1 MRVVFFMR
9 STIYVRNFESSLRL
23 LASRGHE
30 VCIVADPHHLEESNE
45 VLRNLCVEYPGLTH
59 VLPPLVPFDAW
70 SFLGT
75 ELRRG
80 RDYLRY
86 LGPEFVSA
94 AKLKAR
100 AERSAPGFVLG
111 LMNRQFWRAAA
122 ARRALSA
129 LLHIGDR
136 ALPRSAAADAFV
148 RELRPDLVV
157 VTPLVEPG
165 APQAQYLR
173 SARAIGVPTALC
185 VYSWDNLTNK
195 GLIHDPLDLVTVWNE
210 AMKAEAIAMHG
221 VPADRLVVTGAP
233 SYDHWFSWSV
243 EQSRKQ
249 FCARVGL
256 PADKPYLLYLCSSKF
271 IAPNEP
277 AFVRRWAGALRA
289 GPPALAGVGIL
300 VRPHPQNADSWQ
312 DVDLSDLGVV
322 VWPRHGANPVE
333 SSSRAEY
340 FDSIHHSAAVVGVNT
355 SAQIESA
362 IVGRGVYTVLDP
374 DFRDTQEGT
383 LHFRHLRTVNGG
395 LLHLARDFAE
405 HHAQLEQALAGSAD
419 DRCRRFVEAF
429 VRPHGLEVEATPRL
443 VDALEAAAARTARRL
458 GTAPWWA
465 PIVRTVLAPVA
476 KRLARTT
483 EARADKARLRDRIR
497 SRRKEELATRR
508 IARQRAKA
516 EEDERLGRQLAER
529 AQQEAADAVTR
540 EREEAALF
548 QRYQDLRV
556 WALGLQPSGGVA
568 GHASGEEAAYLSA
581 LERCWNATPIE
592 IAELRRTCAST
603 TGVREADYRE
613 DLLGLKAALRA
624 RLATLRKTAP
634 DLFVPEPS
642 QWGGFGFWSKLTGA
656 LYNQDT
662 LRFYEAMVAMRDA
675 AILSRLDQ
683 TGQRRVVWE
692 IGGGWGGFAHQLKT
706 VCPNVTYL
714 ITGHPIEILVSSV
727 YLSAI
732 RPDARCRQFLPTEAE
747 RFWDDWENV
756 DFAFAPESA
765 VADLSV
771 PRLDVVVDLGA
782 LGLMSAERRAAHVR
796 RAFELC
802 APFIHTMV
810 PVRRDPEAA
819 HCVQQ
824 TLDRWFW
831 LHAVPHRAEGHR
843 VPGQAGP
850 PFLPDHGYDH
860 VTGWRRLR
868 A

>member
-45 VLRNLCVEYPGLTH
+45 LLRNLCVECPDLTH
-59 VLPPLVPFDAW
+59 VLPPVVPFDAW
-70 SFLGT
+70 SFLGN

-86 LGPEFVSA
+86 LGPDFVSA

-100 AERSAPGFVLG
+100 AERSAPGFVLA
-111 LMNRQFWRAAA
+111 LMKRRFWRAAP
-122 ARRALSA
+122 ARRVLSA

-136 ALPRSAAADAFV
+136 AMPRSAAVDAFV

-210 AMKAEAIAMHG
+210 PMKAEAIAFHG
-221 VPADRLVVTGAP
+221 VPAHRVVVTGAP
-233 SYDHWFSWSV
+233 SYDHWFSWSSG
-243 EQSRKQ
+243 QSRKQ
-249 FCARVGL
+249 FCACVGL

-277 AFVRRWAGALRA
+277 AFVRRWASALRA

-312 DVDLSDLGVV
+312 DVDLSDLGVA

-333 SSSRAEY
+333 SSSRADY
-340 FDSIHHSAAVVGVNT
+340 FDSIHHSTAVVGVNT

-362 IVGRGVYTVLDP
+362 IVGRGVYPVLDP

-395 LLHLARDFAE
+395 LLHVARDFAE
-405 HHAQLEQALAGSAD
+405 HQAQLEQALAGPVD

-443 VDALEAAAARTARRL
+443 VDALEAVAAPTARRL
-458 GTAPWWA
+458 GRAPWWA

-476 KRLARTT
+476 NRLARTT
-483 EARADKARLRDRIR
+483 EARAAKTRLRERIR
-497 SRRKEELATRR
+497 SRGKEELVTRR

-516 EEDERLGRQLAER
+516 EEDEQLRRQ
-529 AQQEAADAVTR
+529 AQQEAADVVTQ
-540 EREEAALF
+540 ELEQAALF
-548 QRYQDLRV
+548 QRYKDLRV
-556 WALGLQPSGGVA
+556 WASGLQPSSQL
-568 GHASGEEAAYLSA
+568 SGEEAAYLSA
-581 LERCWNATPIE
+581 LERFWNATPSDIT
-592 IAELRRTCAST
+592 ELRRTCAST
-603 TGVREADYRE
+603 MGVREADYRE
-613 DLLGLKAALRA
+613 ELPGLKAGLRA
-624 RLATLRKTAP
+624 RLATLRKSAP
-634 DLFVPEPS
+634 DLFVPEPN
-642 QWGGFGFWSKLTGA
+642 QWGGFGFWSRLTGA

-692 IGGGWGGFAHQLKT
+692 IGGRWGGFAHQLKT

-747 RFWDDWENV
+747 RFWDDWEDV

-765 VADLSV
+765 VAELSV

-796 RAFELC
+796 RAFELG
-802 APFIHTMV
+802 APFIHAMV
-810 PVRRDPEAA
+810 PVRCDPDAA

-831 LHAVPHRAEGHR
+831 LHPVPHRAEGHR
-843 VPGQAGP
+843 LPGQVGP

-860 VTGWRRLR
+860 VAGWRRLR